1 MGPGRGAGWVTFGT
15 GGTGVRHFNSPPQ
28 VRIGSDGRIYIADQN
43 NNRVVRINDMTGAG
57 WITFPAPNGEP
68 NLGPV
73 GGLFVR

>member
-1 MGPGRGAGWVTFGT
+1 M
-15 GGTGVRHFNSPPQ
+15 
-28 VRIGSDGRIYIADQN
+28 RIGSDGRIYIADQN